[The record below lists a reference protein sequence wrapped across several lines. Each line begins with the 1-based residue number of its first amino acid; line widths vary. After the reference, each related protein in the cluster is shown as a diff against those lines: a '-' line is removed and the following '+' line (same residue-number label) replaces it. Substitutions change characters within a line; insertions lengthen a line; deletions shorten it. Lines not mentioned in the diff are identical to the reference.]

1 MGPMQTFVILILIFV
16 ACLITFSV
24 QGCRNSKP
32 AGTSNTDP
40 VVTIQQVNSMSR
52 AQIERMLQTLQQQ
65 KAPKPTMGA
74 MCYDVAGPPPTAEYV
89 CPVCGHKTLYSKD
102 DTAFVTWELDAC
114 RREFEQMTKT
124 GDLKMALDESS
135 FCAQCSPNATR
146 HELVLNIAYS
156 DGTTHSA
163 GGIHQS
169 DLRMLTYFFKGSL
182 SFKGLQ
188 DGSEPLKNHIPRLR
202 DLLGAEASAEKDK
215 P

>member
-1 MGPMQTFVILILIFV
+1 MQTVGILILIFA
-16 ACLITFSV
+16 ACLIAFSV
-24 QGCRNSKP
+24 QGCRYSKP
-32 AGTSNTDP
+32 AGNSNTDP
-40 VVTIQQVNSMSR
+40 VVTVQQVDSMSR

-74 MCYDVAGPPPTAEYV
+74 MCYDMAGPPPTADYV
-89 CPVCGHKTLYSKD
+89 CPVCGQKTVYST
-102 DTAFVTWELDAC
+102 DTSFIAWELDGC
-114 RREFEQMTKT
+114 RREFEQMTKI

-135 FCAQCSPNATR
+135 FCAQCSLNATR
-146 HELVLNIAYS
+146 HELVLNITYS

-163 GGIHQS
+163 GGIHRS

-188 DGSEPLKNHIPRLR
+188 DGTKPLKDQIPRLR
-202 DLLGAEASAEKDK
+202 ELLGVEASAAKDK